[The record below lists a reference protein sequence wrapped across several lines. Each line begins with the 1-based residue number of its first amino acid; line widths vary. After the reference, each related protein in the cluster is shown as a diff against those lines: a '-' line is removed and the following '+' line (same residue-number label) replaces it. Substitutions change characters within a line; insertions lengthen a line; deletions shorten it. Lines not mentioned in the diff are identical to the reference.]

1 MRKKE
6 KPMKKIKI
14 DFVTRILANSAT
26 VFIFLA
32 FFSLHTIAATD
43 NLLQN
48 PGAEDGKNGWIFQ
61 GGFKTIKSG
70 LTQGDSHTGDAHFYG
85 GTGSPTVSSAYQDI
99 DVSEYANA
107 IDAGNVSVTFNGW
120 IRTRGD
126 GDAGQLVINFIGSD
140 SHATEPYPLGTW
152 KEHIIKRTVPKG
164 VRTIR
169 VEMVATRK
177 SGFGTSAY
185 FDALSSVLDA
195 SKEVWSIALAATDG
209 ASIDANNIA
218 AVAYGAKD
226 SEDEGDA
233 RAVPPLSSQLN
244 LSFVDRNKID
254 FERDTRPDDDRLS
267 HHWFFSIENA
277 QADVPVQIFWNP
289 AMMLRQDEPQYQVI
303 RLVEFDADG
312 KVTNTITLKPK
323 NVEAAEKLPIG
334 IGALNLDGNDLMT
347 VNHSGSL
354 PTGTITMMGWIK
366 PISMTSINLFNKI
379 DDNAAY
385 PGYALRG
392 YLLNI
397 NNNGIIRFTGGQ
409 DYGENNDNQSKIV
422 TDIEIPTNQWSHIAW
437 TFDPSTTT
445 LKIYVD
451 GVLGFEKQLGH
462 PVEIQINYVNLYIG
476 SGLKGLMDEVS
487 AWNRVLTRA
496 EIKEKMFKSLSGD
509 EDGLVGYWAFDE
521 AEGNTIVDGSPK
533 GNNGILNGNP
543 AIVSPSKKIGEGTLH
558 FDGVDDYVDVGNINL
573 ANQSFTLAA
582 WAKRERTGEYDW
594 IISQGQADLNLGLH
608 FGFRDSDVF
617 AFAFYGNDV
626 GTPTYADTA
635 WHCWVGTYDANT
647 RERKVYRNGHLVA
660 NDTAK
665 ANYQGSGNL
674 NIGRRPFFPV
684 YFKGQIDEVS
694 IWNRALSQAEVQRF
708 TDKPLIG
715 NENGLVSYWTFEEGS
730 GGITYDKSLNDN
742 NGTLHGTPNWT
753 TWEPPLPRI
762 SGAWAYEYIPA
773 EGEEVRFFRL
783 DVQKTNLVA
792 TAFEKG
798 SSGWKFLSVP
808 ITPQEPEPFA
818 NLGDDIKPLKLY
830 KYDTKLNGY
839 KIYPLDIGE
848 VDLQAGHGYLTRL
861 SEDVE
866 VDVGGEANVET
877 RELELKYPAWHAIG
891 NPFVKPVNV
900 ADLEL
905 KVGDASKSFADAVS
919 AGWIE
924 GTLYRWKVGSVGSQS
939 PTDAYEAVTIDGD
952 QKQLIPWDGYWLN
965 TKVAGLMLII
975 PAPADLANY
984 TPPLPP
990 SFDPP
995 MAPSISDFGFRI
1007 SDLKK
1012 GEFDLTFALKSEFAS
1027 DLTTTVGTRQ
1037 NAKIGFDVLDTSE
1050 PPTLEG
1056 TVSAYFEHKDW
1067 KNPPL
1072 TPPLQKGGKGG
1083 LYNTDYQPALKVG
1096 ETRTWQLVVYSN
1108 QPDANMQLSWEKAIG
1123 VVHEVTTE
1131 RSEQV
1136 PADIMLA
1143 FRQMP
1148 TTNSENN
1155 EWQDMRAMKS
1165 VELDTKQSITK
1176 VTVEIRAER
1185 FEIAPLEAL
1194 KVIAGKKQ
1202 VAIKWT
1208 ASDNPFITGYTIF
1221 RRVAQDSILVNY
1233 SLKPEVSQFIDT
1245 DIEED
1250 TTYTY
1255 QVSTHFKTGAEL
1267 KSALFTVTVLPII
1280 KKTRLLQSYPNPFN
1294 PDTWIPY
1301 ELKEESRITI
1311 EIYNVAGQLV
1321 HTLNL
1326 GTQPRGRYIS
1336 KDKAAHWDGRNAFG
1350 ERAASG
1356 VYFYIMRAK
1365 NFSATK
1371 KMIIVK

>member
-1 MRKKE
+1 
-6 KPMKKIKI
+6 MKKIKI

-43 NLLQN
+43 NLLKN
-48 PGAEDGKNGWIFQ
+48 PGAADKDGWIFQ

-70 LTQGDSHTGDAHFYG
+70 LTQGDSHTGGAHFYG

-99 DVSEYANA
+99 DVSEYADA
-107 IDAGNVSVTFNGW
+107 IDAGLVSSIFSGW

-140 SHATEPYPLGTW
+140 SHATEPYLLGTW

-177 SGFGTSAY
+177 SGFGTSVY
-185 FDALSSVLDA
+185 FDDLSFVLDV
-195 SKEVWSIALAATDG
+195 SKEVWSIALSATDG
-209 ASIDANNIA
+209 ASIDANNIV

-226 SEDEGDA
+226 SEDERDA
-233 RAVPPLSSQLN
+233 RAVPPFSSQLN
-244 LSFVDRNKID
+244 LSFVDRNKVD
-254 FERDTRPDDDRLS
+254 FDRDTRPADDRLS
-267 HHWFFSIENA
+267 HHWFFSVENA
-277 QADVPVQIFWNP
+277 QVGVPVQIFWEP

-303 RLVEFDADG
+303 RLVEFDAG
-312 KVTNTITLKPK
+312 GNVTNTITLKPK

-334 IGALNLDGNDLMT
+334 AGALNLDGNDWMT

-354 PTGTITMMGWIK
+354 PNGTITMMGWIK
-366 PISMTSINLFNKI
+366 PTKSGGTEPIFTKL
-379 DDNAAY
+379 DDNPGL

-392 YLLNI
+392 YWLGLN
-397 NNNGIIRFTGGQ
+397 NEDKVRFVCGA
-409 DYGENNDNQSKIV
+409 DFGENNDDQSKIT

-437 TFDPSTTT
+437 TFEPSTTA

-451 GVLGFEKQLGH
+451 GVLGYEKQLGH
-462 PVEIQINYVNLYIG
+462 GVDITIPYRPLELGKDWNNTGYFT
-476 SGLKGLMDEVS
+476 GLMDEVS
-487 AWNRVLTRA
+487 AWNRVLMCA

-521 AEGNTIVDGSPK
+521 AEGNTVVDGSPK
-533 GNNGILNGNP
+533 GNNGTLNGNP
-543 AIVSPSKKIGEGTLH
+543 TIVSPSKKIGEGALH
-558 FDGVDDYVDVGNINL
+558 FDGVDDYVDVGDINL
-573 ANQSFTLAA
+573 ANQSLTLAA

-594 IISQGQADLNLGLH
+594 IISQGQADTNLGLQ
-608 FGFRDSDVF
+608 FGFGHNNLFYFGFYSNDLRDADKPFLDSD
-617 AFAFYGNDV
+617 
-626 GTPTYADTA
+626 
-635 WHCWVGTYDANT
+635 WHYWVGTYDANT
-647 RERKVYRNGHLVA
+647 KERKIYQDGQLVVS
-660 NDTAK
+660 DTAK

-674 NIGRRPFFPV
+674 NIGRRPFYPL

-694 IWNRALSQAEVQRF
+694 IWNRALSQAEIQRF
-708 TDKPLIG
+708 IDKPLIG
-715 NENGLVSYWTFEEGS
+715 NENGLVGYWTFEEGS

-783 DVQKTNLVA
+783 DVQKTGFVA

-808 ITPQEPEPFA
+808 ITPQESEPFV
-818 NLGDDIKPLKLY
+818 NLGDDIEPFKLY

-848 VDLQAGHGYLTRL
+848 VDLQTGHGYLTRL
-861 SEDVE
+861 SGDVE

-877 RELELKYPAWHAIG
+877 RELELKYPGWHAIG
-891 NPFVKPVNV
+891 NPFVKPVNI

-905 KVGDASKSFADAVS
+905 KLGDATKSFADAVS

-924 GTLYRWKVGSVGSQS
+924 GTLYRWKVDKNG
-939 PTDAYEAVTIDGD
+939 TDAYEAITVDGEI
-952 QKQLIPWDGYWLN
+952 KQLTPWDGVWLK
-965 TKVAGLMLII
+965 TKSAGLMLTI
-975 PAPADLANY
+975 PAPAGLDNY
-984 TPPLPP
+984 IPPLPP

-995 MAPSISDFGFRI
+995 MAPSISD
-1007 SDLKK
+1007 LKK
-1012 GEFDLTFALKSEFAS
+1012 GEFDLRFALSSDFAS
-1027 DLTTTVGTRQ
+1027 DLTTTLGTRQ
-1037 NAKIGFDVLDTSE
+1037 NAKVGFDVLDTSE

-1067 KNPPL
+1067 ENPPL

-1108 QPDANMQLSWEKAIG
+1108 QPDAKMRLSWEKAIG

-1136 PADIMLA
+1136 PSDIMLS
-1143 FRQMP
+1143 FRRIT
-1148 TTNSENN
+1148 TTNEAKN
-1155 EWQDMRAMKS
+1155 EWQDMRAVQS
-1165 VELDTKQSITK
+1165 VTLDTQQFITK

-1185 FEIAPLEAL
+1185 FEMAPLEGL
-1194 KVIAGKKQ
+1194 KVIADEKQ

-1208 ASDNPFITGYTIF
+1208 TSDNPFITGYTIY
-1221 RRVAQDSILVNY
+1221 RMREHSPTTQHETRNTKYEIPSTQH
-1233 SLKPEVSQFIDT
+1233 EFIDA
-1245 DIEED
+1245 DVEEEA
-1250 TTYTY
+1250 TYTY
-1255 QVSTHFKTGAEL
+1255 QVSVRFKTDTEL
-1267 KSALFTVTVLPII
+1267 KSGFFTVTVLPII

-1301 ELKEESRITI
+1301 ELKEESRVIV

-1336 KDKAAHWDGRNAFG
+1336 KDKAAHWDGCNEFG

-1365 NFSATK
+1365 NFSATR
-1371 KMIIVK
+1371 KMLIVK